1 LASGG
6 NVKVTAY
13 MAGRWVKAAFLVI
26 LGILILLYANRLV
39 EDFRNT
45 MDGNFDVAFEWTWD
59 LLTIL
64 LWVLVAWLFVDAALT
79 VAVSVEQSKY
89 TIQDVVRRLDRIE
102 KKLGIR
108 RPKVEL
114 EDEEEEETQEEV
126 KELKEEE
133 VEVVFDKPRP
143 AVEEDVPPPPAP
155 PPPGE

>member
-1 LASGG
+1 MASGG
-6 NVKVTAY
+6 TVKVTAY

-39 EDFRNT
+39 EDLRNMMVDNLEVT
-45 MDGNFDVAFEWTWD
+45 FEWTWD

-102 KKLGIR
+102 KKLGIK

-114 EDEEEEETQEEV
+114 DEEEEEEIQEEV
-126 KELKEEE
+126 KERKEEE